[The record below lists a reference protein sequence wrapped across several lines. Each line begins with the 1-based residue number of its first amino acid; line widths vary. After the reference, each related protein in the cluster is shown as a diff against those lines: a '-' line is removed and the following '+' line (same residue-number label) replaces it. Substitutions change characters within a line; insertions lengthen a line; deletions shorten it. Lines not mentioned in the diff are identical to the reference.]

1 MKKYSIQEVGQLSL
15 REKVGQLF
23 NVRVESLVP
32 GVEGSVTEGSDAMT
46 DFFRQYPCGGVTL
59 FGANITGP
67 EQIAAF
73 TDYLHGLGNYPWIF
87 VDEEGGRV
95 ARVGQN
101 THFQLPR
108 IGTMASIGATGDPE
122 KAREAGRIFGEYLL
136 GMGFDVDLAPVC
148 DVITNPE
155 NTVISDRAFG
165 TTPERVALMAPAFLQ
180 GLREQ
185 KMEGCLKHFPGHG
198 NTSTDSHVGY
208 SESLKTWEE
217 LDICEMIP
225 FRAGIAAGAKM
236 IMTAHVCLPN
246 VTGDKVPA
254 TISRMVLT
262 DILRGR
268 LGYRGLI
275 LTDSLEMGAISQYY
289 SKEEAVL
296 MALEAGVDVLLTPL
310 DYAKAFD
317 AVMEAVESGRITM
330 EMVDDRVSRILAL
343 KKELLQK
350 RGQLLI

>member
-1 MKKYSIQEVGQLSL
+1 MSL

-217 LDICEMIP
+217 LDACEMIP

-254 TISRMVLT
+254 TISRMILT

-343 KKELLQK
+343 KKELLLSRDLYK
-350 RGQLLI
+350 EM

>member
-1 MKKYSIQEVGQLSL
+1 MSL

-225 FRAGIAAGAKM
+225 FRAGIA
-236 IMTAHVCLPN
+236 
-246 VTGDKVPA
+246 VPA
-254 TISRMVLT
+254 TISRMILT

-350 RGQLLI
+350 RGTLLLP